1 MNDFKPAN
9 FKQYLI
15 IIVLISVIAGGLAG
29 GTAGFISGS
38 LFSGSFNQWLTN
50 PFGVSNIIKLPADQ
64 NANQGANQ
72 PSLSATDEES
82 STTQAVAKVTPVVV
96 SIIVTKELQQY
107 YNVTGPDSPF
117 DNFFNFPF
125 DQFFNAQQPLPG
137 PKTKQEVGGGTGFII
152 SPDGLIATNRH
163 VVADTDAE
171 YSVIM
176 NDGSRFDASVVARD
190 PFNDVAFLKISQ
202 DNLPV
207 VTLGDSDK
215 LKAGQTVIAIGF
227 SLGEYSNSVT
237 KGIISGIGRDIVA
250 SGGGQGEKLEG
261 VIQTDA
267 AINPG
272 NSGGPLIN
280 LSGQVIGINTAINQG
295 GQLVGFAI
303 PINNVKTVIQSVK
316 EKGRIIRP
324 YLGVRYVQITK
335 QLAEQNNL
343 KYNYG
348 VLVIRGESQ
357 GELAVQPGSPADRAG
372 LVENDIILEI
382 NGVKLDSGHSLAE
395 EIAKRQPNDVVTL
408 KVAHDGA
415 EKTVSAELAE
425 YPSQ

>member
-1 MNDFKPAN
+1 M
-9 FKQYLI
+9 
-15 IIVLISVIAGGLAG
+15 
-29 GTAGFISGS
+29 
-38 LFSGSFNQWLTN
+38 
-50 PFGVSNIIKLPADQ
+50 
-64 NANQGANQ
+64 
-72 PSLSATDEES
+72 
-82 STTQAVAKVTPVVV
+82 
-96 SIIVTKELQQY
+96 
-107 YNVTGPDSPF
+107 
-117 DNFFNFPF
+117 
-125 DQFFNAQQPLPG
+125 
-137 PKTKQEVGGGTGFII
+137 
-152 SPDGLIATNRH
+152 
-163 VVADTDAE
+163 
-171 YSVIM
+171 
-176 NDGSRFDASVVARD
+176 
-190 PFNDVAFLKISQ
+190 
-202 DNLPV
+202 
-207 VTLGDSDK
+207 
-215 LKAGQTVIAIGF
+215 
-227 SLGEYSNSVT
+227 
-237 KGIISGIGRDIVA
+237 
-250 SGGGQGEKLEG
+250 
-261 VIQTDA
+261 
-267 AINPG
+267 
-272 NSGGPLIN
+272 
-280 LSGQVIGINTAINQG
+280 IGINTAINQG

>member
-1 MNDFKPAN
+1 MDFK
-9 FKQYLI
+9 KYLI
-15 IIVLISVIAGGLAG
+15 IVVLISVVAGGA
-29 GTAGFISGS
+29 AGFISGS
-38 LFSGSFNQWLTN
+38 LFYGSFNQWLTN
-50 PFGVSNIIKLPADQ
+50 PFGVSNIIKPPANQ
-64 NANQGANQ
+64 NANQNVNQGANQ
-72 PSLSATDEES
+72 PPFSATDEES
-82 STTQAVAKVTPVVV
+82 STTQAVAKVTPAVV

-107 YNVTGPDSPF
+107 YNVTGPDLPF
-117 DNFFNFPF
+117 DQFFNFPF
-125 DQFFNAQQPLPG
+125 DQFFNTPQQQVPG

-152 SPDGLIATNRH
+152 SADGLIATNKH
-163 VVADTDAE
+163 VVADTEAE
-171 YSVIM
+171 YSVVM

-190 PFNDVAFLKISQ
+190 PFNDVAFLKI
-202 DNLPV
+202 DKNNLPIV
-207 VTLGDSDK
+207 ELGDSDK

-250 SGGGQGEKLEG
+250 SGGGESEKLEG

-280 LSGQVIGINTAINQG
+280 LAGQVIGINTAINQG

-316 EKGRIIRP
+316 EKGRIVRP

-343 KYNYG
+343 KYDYG
-348 VLVIRGESQ
+348 ILIIRGENQ

-372 LVENDIILEI
+372 LVENDIILEA
-382 NGVKLDSGHSLAE
+382 NGIKLDSDHSLAE
-395 EIAKRQPNDVVTL
+395 EIAIHQPGDVITL

-415 EKTVSAELAE
+415 EKTISVELTE
-425 YPSQ
+425 YPNQ